1 MLLVLLESIA
11 SNLYSNLL
19 VELGIRHILFP
30 MKKIWKNQSD
40 AEHTDMVQTD

>member
-19 VELGIRHILFP
+19 VELRNRRILFP
-30 MKKIWKNQSD
+30 MEKKIENQSE
-40 AEHTDMVQTD
+40 AEHTDMFQTY